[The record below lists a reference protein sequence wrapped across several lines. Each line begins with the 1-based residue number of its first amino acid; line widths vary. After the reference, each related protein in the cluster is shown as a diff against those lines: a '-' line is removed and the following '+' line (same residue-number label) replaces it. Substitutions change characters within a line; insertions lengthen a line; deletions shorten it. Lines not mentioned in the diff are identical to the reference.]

1 MMMVL
6 DDSHYIHL
14 SQGLDLHFWPTYS
27 FLVSRTPAID
37 LTLDGPVIPSPTSR
51 GRNQKKSTMLGEMG
65 TQHTCNR
72 VT

>member
-37 LTLDGPVIPSPTSR
+37 LTLDGPVIPTLPPEGGIR
-51 GRNQKKSTMLGEMG
+51 KNLQCWGRWVHNIHVIE
-65 TQHTCNR
+65 
-72 VT
+72 